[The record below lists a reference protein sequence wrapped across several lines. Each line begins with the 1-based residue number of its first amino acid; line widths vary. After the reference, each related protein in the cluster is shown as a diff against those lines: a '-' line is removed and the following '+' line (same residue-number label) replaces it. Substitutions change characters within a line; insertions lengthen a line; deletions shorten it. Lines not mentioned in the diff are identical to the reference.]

1 MPYFVLEA
9 LSRYQVTCLAG
20 AAATTGVWLLAAAAI
35 RFARRPRE
43 PEFEAPT
50 LELGPEPPALANLL
64 ASDFR
69 VTPDAVPATL
79 LDLAAR
85 GVVEIERV
93 DVDTYQC
100 RLRATAG
107 ETHTDYEHRVLEL
120 LRKRASDGIV
130 PAQALTTGPAEEASR
145 WWKAFVR
152 EVVADSQ
159 NRGLSRDIWDR
170 RTIIALAVI
179 AALPTLLS
187 GLAFGFRGAAG
198 YAAGTA
204 FVLASMSSRH
214 RQRDTPAGLA
224 AASRWA
230 AVREALEQDEA
241 FPAQPPIA
249 VALWER
255 LLPYGAAL
263 GVAAGAI
270 RPIPMG
276 AESDRRAWSSYGGR
290 WRQVDIRYPR
300 LLPPGWGVHP
310 LAALFGAVLVGGA
323 AVFVL
328 SVAASV
334 VSSFGDLS
342 RAGVLVV
349 SAFFAVLSAIVL
361 GAAVLA
367 VRAVPDLWS
376 TREVT
381 GEVLRLRDRG
391 SDKQPRHYVAVYDGT
406 SRAIRAWRIKPEVYA
421 TLEQYE
427 VVAALVTRHLGY
439 VRSIVAVPAG
449 QSSGRP
455 GGLAASRG

>member
-1 MPYFVLEA
+1 VLEA
-9 LSRYQVTCLAG
+9 LSRYQVTLLAAA
-20 AAATTGVWLLAAAAI
+20 AAATVFWLLAASAI
-35 RFARRPRE
+35 RFARRPSE
-43 PEFEAPT
+43 PEFAAPT

-64 ASDFR
+64 ARDFC

-85 GVVEIERV
+85 GVVEIERL

-100 RLRATAG
+100 RLRAMAG
-107 ETHTDYEHRVLEL
+107 ETHTAYERRVLEL

-152 EVVADSQ
+152 EVVSDSQ

-170 RTIIALAVI
+170 QTIVALALL
-179 AALPTLLS
+179 AAVPTLLV
-187 GLAFGFRGAAG
+187 GLALGLRGAAG

-204 FVLASMSSRH
+204 FVLGGMSSRH

-230 AVREALEQDEA
+230 SVRAALEQDEA

-255 LLPYGAAL
+255 LLAYGAAL

-276 AESDRRAWSSYGGR
+276 AESDRRAWTSHSGR

-300 LLPPGWGVHP
+300 FVPPGWGLHP
-310 LAALFGAVLVGGA
+310 GAALFGALLVGGV

-328 SVAASV
+328 YLVASV
-334 VSSFGDLS
+334 VSSLGDMGRLGTLIV
-342 RAGVLVV
+342 AALFVIP
-349 SAFFAVLSAIVL
+349 SAIVL
-361 GAAVLA
+361 GASVLA

-376 TREVT
+376 TTEVT
-381 GEVLRLRDRG
+381 GEVLRLRVHG
-391 SDKQPRHYVAVYDGT
+391 SDKQPRHYVAVDDGRSQT
-406 SRAIRAWRIKPEVYA
+406 IRAWRVKPERYA
-421 TLEQYE
+421 TLAQYE
-427 VVAALVTRHLGY
+427 VVAASVTRRLGY
-439 VRSIVAVPAG
+439 VRSIAPMSAG
-449 QSSGRP
+449 QPP
-455 GGLAASRG
+455 GNPAA